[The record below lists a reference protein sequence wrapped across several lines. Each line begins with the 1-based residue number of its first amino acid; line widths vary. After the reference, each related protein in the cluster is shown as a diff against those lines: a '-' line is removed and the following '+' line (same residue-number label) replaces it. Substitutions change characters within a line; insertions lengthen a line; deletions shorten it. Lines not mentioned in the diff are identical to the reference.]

1 MALLPLVAFKRG
13 TDLSLTDEEVAF
25 YDAIAANES
34 AVKAMGDAKLRLIA
48 AELVTQ
54 VRKSG

>member
-1 MALLPLVAFKRG
+1 MVAFKRG